1 MQINSVL
8 AKQKKNRITILLL
21 AIGIF
26 ILTLISLFVGQY
38 GMSFIDTIKSVLGIA
53 KEQDATVIRSIILNI
68 RLPRTLAAISIGGS
82 LAVAG
87 LTYQCV
93 FRNNLASQDILGV
106 STSSCVGAALGIV
119 LGLTTAHIQILAF
132 AMGILNVVLVFLLA
146 SRVKLDKTLSLIL
159 SGILIGGVMSS
170 VLAFIKYIANPQT
183 QLQAIVFW
191 TMGDISSITYDQLLF
206 VAIPIIAS
214 LVILFLK
221 RWGLNYFCY
230 NDSEAKSLGVNIT
243 RDRIIYLGCAT
254 VLVASSVSIAGSI
267 GWIGLVI
274 PQLVRLIVGN
284 DNKYNLPLSFFM
296 GSSFLLIVDI
306 INRMI
311 SAAELPVSI
320 LTGIIGLPV
329 FVVCWLINAK
339 SRKENEI

>member
-8 AKQKKNRITILLL
+8 AKQKKNRITILLF
-21 AIGIF
+21 AIGTF
-26 ILTLISLFVGQY
+26 ILTLMSLFVGQY

-68 RLPRTLAAISIGGS
+68 RLPRTLAAIAIGGS

>member
-8 AKQKKNRITILLL
+8 AKQKTSRVTILLF
-21 AIGIF
+21 AMGTI
-26 ILTLISLFVGQY
+26 ILTLMSLFIGQY
-38 GMSFIDTIKSVLGIA
+38 GMSLIDTIKCVLGIT
-53 KEQDATVIRSIILNI
+53 KGQDATVIRNIILNI
-68 RLPRTLAAISIGGS
+68 RLPRTLAAIVIGGS

-146 SRVKLDKTLSLIL
+146 SRVRLDKTLSLIL

-170 VLAFIKYIANPQT
+170 ILAFIKYIANPQT

-214 LVILFLK
+214 LVVLFLK

-230 NDSEAKSLGVNIT
+230 TDSEAKSLGVNIA
-243 RDRIIYLGCAT
+243 RDRIVYLGCAT
-254 VLVASSVSIAGSI
+254 ILVASTVSIAGSI

-274 PQLVRLIVGN
+274 PQLVRLLIGN
-284 DNKYNLPLSFFM
+284 NNKYNLPLSFFM

-339 SRKENEI
+339 SRKENDI

>member
-1 MQINSVL
+1 MQINTVL
-8 AKQKKNRITILLL
+8 AKQNKNRLTILIL
-21 AIGIF
+21 AVATF
-26 ILTLISLFVGQY
+26 FLTLMSLVVGQY
-38 GMSFIDTIKSVLGIA
+38 GMSLIDTLKCIFGITKGA
-53 KEQDATVIRSIILNI
+53 EADAIRTIIMNI
-68 RLPRTLAAISIGGS
+68 RLPRTLAAIAIGGS

-119 LGLTTAHIQILAF
+119 LGLATAHIQILAF
-132 AMGILNVVLVFLLA
+132 AMGILNVVVVFILA

-170 VLAFIKYIANPQT
+170 ILAFIKYIANPQT

-206 VAIPIIAS
+206 VAIPISAS

-230 NDSEAKSLGVNIT
+230 TDSEAKSLGVNIS

-254 VLVASSVSIAGSI
+254 ILVASTVSIAGSI

-274 PQLVRLIVGN
+274 PQLVRLLIGN
-284 DNKYNLPLSFFM
+284 NSKYNLPLSFFM

-329 FVVCWLINAK
+329 FIVCWLINSK
-339 SRKENEI
+339 TRKESEL

>member
-21 AIGIF
+21 AIGTL
-26 ILTLISLFVGQY
+26 ILTLMSLFVGQY

-68 RLPRTLAAISIGGS
+68 RLPRTLAAIVIGGS

-170 VLAFIKYIANPQT
+170 ILAFIKYIANPQT

-206 VAIPIIAS
+206 VAIPIITS

-230 NDSEAKSLGVNIT
+230 NDSEAKSLGVNIV

-274 PQLVRLIVGN
+274 PQLVRLLIGN

>member
-1 MQINSVL
+1 M
-8 AKQKKNRITILLL
+8 LL
-21 AIGIF
+21 AIGTL
-26 ILTLISLFVGQY
+26 ILTLMSLFVGQY
-38 GMSFIDTIKSVLGIA
+38 GMPFIDTIKSVLGIA

-68 RLPRTLAAISIGGS
+68 RLPRTLAAIVIGGS

-230 NDSEAKSLGVNIT
+230 NDSEAKSLGVNIV

-254 VLVASSVSIAGSI
+254 VLVASSVSIKQEIEDLKAAATNVERFVDI
-267 GWIGLVI
+267 A
-274 PQLVRLIVGN
+274 
-284 DNKYNLPLSFFM
+284 NKYTDLRELTPEVLRTFIERIIIHERTAKHSKTATQQ
-296 GSSFLLIVDI
+296 IDI
-306 INRMI
+306 YFRY
-311 SAAELPVSI
+311 
-320 LTGIIGLPV
+320 IGKLAPEAV
-329 FVVCWLINAK
+329 A
-339 SRKENEI
+339 

>member
-21 AIGIF
+21 AIGTL
-26 ILTLISLFVGQY
+26 ILTLMSLFVGQY

-68 RLPRTLAAISIGGS
+68 RLPRTLAAIAIGGS

>member
-21 AIGIF
+21 AIGTL
-26 ILTLISLFVGQY
+26 ILTLMSLFVGQY
-38 GMSFIDTIKSVLGIA
+38 GMPFIDTIKSVLGIA

-68 RLPRTLAAISIGGS
+68 RLPRTLAAIVIGGS

-230 NDSEAKSLGVNIT
+230 NDSEAKSLGVNIV

-254 VLVASSVSIAGSI
+254 VLVASSVSIKQEIEDLKAAATNVERFVDI
-267 GWIGLVI
+267 A
-274 PQLVRLIVGN
+274 
-284 DNKYNLPLSFFM
+284 NKYTDLRELTPEVLRTFIERIIIHERTAKHSKTATQQ
-296 GSSFLLIVDI
+296 IDI
-306 INRMI
+306 YFRY
-311 SAAELPVSI
+311 
-320 LTGIIGLPV
+320 IGKLAPEAV
-329 FVVCWLINAK
+329 A
-339 SRKENEI
+339 

>member
-21 AIGIF
+21 AIGTL
-26 ILTLISLFVGQY
+26 ILTLMSLFVGQY
-38 GMSFIDTIKSVLGIA
+38 GMSLIDTIKSVLGIT

-68 RLPRTLAAISIGGS
+68 RLPRTLAAIVIGGS

-106 STSSCVGAALGIV
+106 STSSCVGSALGIV

-206 VAIPIIAS
+206 VAIPIMAS
-214 LVILFLK
+214 LIILFLK

-274 PQLVRLIVGN
+274 PQLVRLLIGN

>member
-21 AIGIF
+21 AIGTL
-26 ILTLISLFVGQY
+26 ILTLMSLFVGQY
-38 GMSFIDTIKSVLGIA
+38 GMSLIDTIKSVLGIT

-68 RLPRTLAAISIGGS
+68 RLPRTLAAIVIGGS

-206 VAIPIIAS
+206 VAIPIMAS
-214 LVILFLK
+214 LIILFLK

-274 PQLVRLIVGN
+274 PQLVRLLIGN

>member
-1 MQINSVL
+1 MQINTVL
-8 AKQKKNRITILLL
+8 AKQKKNKITILILALGTLL
-21 AIGIF
+21 
-26 ILTLISLFVGQY
+26 LTLMSLVVGQY
-38 GMSFIDTIKSVLGIA
+38 GMSFIDTLKCVFGITKGA
-53 KEQDATVIRSIILNI
+53 EAEAIRTIILNI
-68 RLPRTLAAISIGGS
+68 RLPRTLAAIVIGGS

-119 LGLTTAHIQILAF
+119 LGLSTVHIQILAF
-132 AMGILNVVLVFLLA
+132 VMGILNVVIVFLLA

-170 VLAFIKYIANPQT
+170 ILAFIKYIANPQT

-206 VAIPIIAS
+206 VAIPIMVS
-214 LVILFLK
+214 LIVLFFK

-243 RDRIIYLGCAT
+243 RDRIIYLSCAT
-254 VLVASSVSIAGSI
+254 ILVASSVSIAGSI

-274 PQLVRLIVGN
+274 PQLVRLLIGN
-284 DNKYNLPLSFFM
+284 NNKYNLPLSFFM

-306 INRMI
+306 INRLI

-329 FVVCWLINAK
+329 FIVCWLINAK
-339 SRKENEI
+339 SRKENEL

>member
-21 AIGIF
+21 AIGTL
-26 ILTLISLFVGQY
+26 ILTLMSLFVGQY
-38 GMSFIDTIKSVLGIA
+38 GMSLIDTIKSVLGIT
-53 KEQDATVIRSIILNI
+53 KEQDATIIRSIILNI
-68 RLPRTLAAISIGGS
+68 RLPRTLAAIVIGGS

-191 TMGDISSITYDQLLF
+191 TMGDISSITYNQLLF

-214 LVILFLK
+214 LVVLFLK

-274 PQLVRLIVGN
+274 PQLVRLLIGN

>member
-8 AKQKKNRITILLL
+8 VKQKTNRISILLF
-21 AIGIF
+21 AIGTI
-26 ILTLISLFVGQY
+26 ILTLMSLFIGQY
-38 GMSFIDTIKSVLGIA
+38 GMSLIDTIKCVLGIT
-53 KEQDATVIRSIILNI
+53 KGQDATVIRNIILNI
-68 RLPRTLAAISIGGS
+68 RLPRTLAAIVIGGS

-119 LGLTTAHIQILAF
+119 LGLTTVHIQILAF
-132 AMGILNVVLVFLLA
+132 VMGILNVVLVFLLA

-170 VLAFIKYIANPQT
+170 ILAFIKYIANPQT

-206 VAIPIIAS
+206 VAVPIIAS
-214 LVILFLK
+214 LVVLFLK

-243 RDRIIYLGCAT
+243 RDRIIYLACAT
-254 VLVASSVSIAGSI
+254 VLVASSVSISGSI

-274 PQLVRLIVGN
+274 PQLVRLLIGN
-284 DNKYNLPLSFFM
+284 DNKYTLPLSFFM

-306 INRMI
+306 INRLI

-320 LTGIIGLPV
+320 LTGIIGLPL

-339 SRKENEI
+339 SRKENKI